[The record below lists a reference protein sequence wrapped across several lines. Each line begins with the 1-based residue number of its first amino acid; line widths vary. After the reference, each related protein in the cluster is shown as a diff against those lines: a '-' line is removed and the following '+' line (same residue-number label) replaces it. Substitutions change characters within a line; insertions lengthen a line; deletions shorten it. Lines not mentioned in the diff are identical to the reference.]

1 MREIIFRGKTEKGKW
16 VQSGSII
23 HFNDEGT
30 EKLFYIPKCNEKSV
44 CVHDA
49 DDNILSIE
57 EGTFYK
63 VIPETV
69 GQYTGLTDKNGT
81 KIFEGDILH
90 FKAYQGGGF
99 ACPIGTDIYYRV
111 LFGHCNPD
119 MNTLTEYVGFWSLGE
134 NYDEDDLYE
143 CGNSIS
149 YLVNSHG
156 ACVIGNIHDNS
167 ELVKANKKNIL

>member
-1 MREIIFRGKTEKGKW
+1 MREILFRGKGTHGHKTGKW
-16 VQSGSII
+16 VYGNYAKDFWGKDRGGFSILP
-23 HFNDEGT
+23 FDGGCYE
-30 EKLFYIPKCNEKSV
+30 V
-44 CVHDA
+44 D
-49 DDNILSIE
+49 
-57 EGTFYK
+57 
-63 VIPETV
+63 PETI
-69 GQYTGLTDKNGT
+69 GQFTGLTDKNGT

-119 MNTLTEYVGFWSLGE
+119 MNTLTEYVGFWALGK

-143 CGNSIS
+143 YGNSIS

-156 ACVIGNIHDNS
+156 ACVIGNIHDNP
-167 ELVKANKKNIL
+167 ELLKGGAE